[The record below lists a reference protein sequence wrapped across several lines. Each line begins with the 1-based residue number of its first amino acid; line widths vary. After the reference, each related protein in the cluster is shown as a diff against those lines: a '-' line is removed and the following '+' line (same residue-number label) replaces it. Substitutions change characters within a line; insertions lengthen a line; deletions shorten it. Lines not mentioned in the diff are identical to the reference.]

1 MACTYFRVL
10 FLACDGRRRGDPNDV
25 EDVNH
30 VVSSLVIPFGWHQR
44 SSGQLHNR
52 LDYLYKSID
61 CRSNDCRSN
70 DCRSNEC
77 RSIDCWINGKT
88 PRICCMPVG
97 WDVHWCPVSRM
108 ATPRH
113 ANARFEFRKRRG
125 SCVSIVRRLDNPTL
139 LHKIEKR

>member
-1 MACTYFRVL
+1 M
-10 FLACDGRRRGDPNDV
+10 
-25 EDVNH
+25 
-30 VVSSLVIPFGWHQR
+30 VSLRWYHSYTHTWRTSTMSSRPLSSVSVGTREVPGNYTTGWI
-44 SSGQLHNR
+44 SSR
-52 LDYLYKSID
+52 SID
-61 CRSNDCRSN
+61 CRSNDCSN
-70 DCRSNEC
+70 DCRSNDC

-88 PRICCMPVG
+88 PRICCMLVG